1 MTANHQ
7 RLASLR
13 TTAVAA
19 AHTTIEASQIRI
31 VGTAIVGRVM
41 PGLGTARRIARQL
54 AFAKYRRVTNSQI
67 DFRHSNPPGVRP
79 RLRW

>member
-1 MTANHQ
+1 VTANHQ

-19 AHTTIEASQIRI
+19 AHTTIEPSQIRI

-41 PGLGTARRIARQL
+41 PGLGTARRIAANL
-54 AFAKYRRVTNSQI
+54 LSQNTGA
-67 DFRHSNPPGVRP
+67 SPTP
-79 RLRW
+79 RLTFATQTLRVSARA